1 VRWDAQNIKTNKM
14 KVVSTILMAV
24 VAYFGITVSCIW
36 SVVEFILYLVKDKEF
51 NWWSV
56 YSIFICLFTSLF
68 LVIISFIFA
77 YLNGKK
83 SVEEKSK
90 FNGTDT
96 VIPKRS
102 KFQERL
108 EAMQK
113 ERDSR
118 R

>member
-1 VRWDAQNIKTNKM
+1 M
-14 KVVSTILMAV
+14 KSVSVILMAV
-24 VAYFGITVSCIW
+24 IAYFGTTVSCIW
-36 SVVEFILYLVKDKEF
+36 SVVEFILYLAKDKEF

-56 YSIFICLFTSLF
+56 YSIFICLFTALL
-68 LVIISFIFA
+68 LVIISFIFT

-90 FNGTDT
+90 FNGIDT
-96 VIPKRS
+96 YAPKRS
-102 KFQERL
+102 EFQKRL